1 MASLHSVPAGIG
13 PAVRRF
19 GPSLLRLAAGVTV
32 LWFLVRQL
40 GAAPFEDGLRAVT
53 WQAVVAAVTLTALTT
68 VCSAWRWRV
77 VARALGVDIGLP
89 GAAGA
94 YYRSLFLNSVLPGGI
109 LGDVHRAVMH
119 GRRAGDVARGVR
131 AVAWERLCGQVIQA
145 VVTAVVLLTLPSP
158 VRPALPYVLAG
169 IAGVAGCA
177 ALVVRGAA
185 RRGRSRLTR
194 AARAIAADLRR
205 GLLARGVWP
214 QLTLA
219 SVLVVAGHTA
229 TFVIAARVAG
239 CTAPLGELV
248 ALLMVVQTAA
258 VIPLSIG
265 GWGPREGAAAWA
277 FAAAGLGAAT
287 GVTVATLYAVL
298 MLAAVAPGA
307 GLLLR
312 DAVRRRR
319 GRGHPGEPSRT
330 RSGAADDGGCSRGL
344 TARPVTGA
352 VQAAAIR
359 RRIRIPLRLA
369 DGYSTTATVVTF
381 TGLADAQQHV
391 ALELGQPA
399 AARLPLVRLHSECL
413 TGDVFG
419 SQRCDCG
426 PQLREAVERI
436 TKHGGYV
443 LYLRQE
449 GRGIGLYDKL
459 DAYALQDR
467 GLDTYDANLAL
478 GHRADERDYTSAAQM
493 LHALGASRIALLS
506 NNPDKGAQLARLGIT
521 IARHVP
527 TALHL
532 TETNAA
538 YLTTKARRGGHDLLS
553 RSLDRAAEPH
563 QQVGAPG
570 TRSASRASGPRNQAG
585 GRCRPAHPRPV
596 ACRARPASRPGPP
609 VPPSPGDSA
618 TRPGSC

>member
-1 MASLHSVPAGIG
+1 MHSVPAGIG
-13 PAVRRF
+13 LAVRRF
-19 GPSLLRLAAGVTV
+19 GPSLLRLAAGGIV

-53 WQAVVAAVTLTALTT
+53 WQAVVAAVTLTVLTT

-77 VARALGVDIGLP
+77 VARALGADIDLP
-89 GAAGA
+89 GATGA

-109 LGDVHRAVMH
+109 LGDVHRAVAH
-119 GRRAGDVARGVR
+119 GRRAGDVGQGVR

-145 VVTAVVLLTLPSP
+145 LVTAVVLLALPSP

-177 ALVVRGAA
+177 VLVVGGAA
-185 RRGRSRLTR
+185 RRGRSRQAR

-205 GLLARGVWP
+205 GLLVAGVWP
-214 QLTLA
+214 QVTLA
-219 SVLVVAGHTA
+219 SLLVVAGHTA
-229 TFVIAARVAG
+229 TFVVAARVAG
-239 CTAPLGELV
+239 CTAPLGELI
-248 ALLMVVQTAA
+248 ALLMVVQIAA
-258 VIPLSIG
+258 GIPLSVG
-265 GWGPREGAAAWA
+265 GWGPREGIAAWA
-277 FAAAGLGAAT
+277 FAAAGLGAAS
-287 GVTVATLYAVL
+287 GVTAATLYAVL

-319 GRGHPGEPSRT
+319 GRGHPGESREPDPAPLT
-330 RSGAADDGGCSRGL
+330 KEAVRGL
-344 TARPVTGA
+344 PARPVTGA

-369 DGYSTTATVVTF
+369 DDYSTTATIVTF
-381 TGLADAQQHV
+381 TGLTDAQQHV
-391 ALELGQPA
+391 ALEFGRPA

-426 PQLREAVERI
+426 PQLREAIERI

-493 LHALGASRIALLS
+493 LHALGANRIALLS

-521 IARHVP
+521 IARQVP

-532 TETNAA
+532 NETNAA
-538 YLTTKARRGGHDLLS
+538 YLTAKARRGGHDLFS
-553 RSLDRAAEPH
+553 RSLERAAEPH
-563 QQVGAPG
+563 
-570 TRSASRASGPRNQAG
+570 
-585 GRCRPAHPRPV
+585 RPAG
-596 ACRARPASRPGPP
+596 PAHLGTADR
-609 VPPSPGDSA
+609 
-618 TRPGSC
+618 

>member
-1 MASLHSVPAGIG
+1 VAPLHSATAGIG
-13 PAVRRF
+13 PAARRF
-19 GPSLLRLAAGVTV
+19 GPLLLRLAAGVAV
-32 LWFLVRQL
+32 LWFLGWRV

-77 VARALGVDIGLP
+77 VARALGVGIDLP
-89 GAAGA
+89 AAAGA
-94 YYRSLFLNSVLPGGI
+94 YYRSLFLNSVLPGGV
-109 LGDVHRAVMH
+109 LGDVHRAVVH
-119 GRRAGDVARGVR
+119 GRRAGDVALGLR

-185 RRGRSRLTR
+185 RRGRSRLIREGRRPEGVSREGRRPERVSR
-194 AARAIAADLRR
+194 AARAVAADLRH
-205 GLLARGVWP
+205 GLLAAGVWP
-214 QLTLA
+214 QATLA
-219 SVLVVAGHTA
+219 SGLVVAGHTA

-258 VIPLSIG
+258 AIPLSIG
-265 GWGPREGAAAWA
+265 GWGPREGIAAWA

-298 MLAAVAPGA
+298 MLVAVTPGA
-307 GLLLR
+307 ALLVA
-312 DAVRRRR
+312 DAARRRR
-319 GRGHPGEPSRT
+319 GRVHLGELRGPDQEQLKME
-330 RSGAADDGGCSRGL
+330 AVRGL
-344 TARPVTGA
+344 PARRVTRA
-352 VQAAAIR
+352 VQPAAIR
-359 RRIRIPLRLA
+359 RRIRIPLRFA
-369 DGYSTTATVVTF
+369 DGYSTTATIVSF
-381 TGLADAQQHV
+381 TGLADGQQHV
-391 ALELGQPA
+391 ALELGRPA
-399 AARLPLVRLHSECL
+399 EARPPLVRLHSECL

-436 TKHGGYV
+436 TEHGGYV

-493 LHALGASRIALLS
+493 LHALDASRIALLS
-506 NNPDKGAQLARLGIT
+506 NNPDKGTQLARLGIT
-521 IARHVP
+521 ITRHVP
-527 TALHL
+527 TAVHL
-532 TETNAA
+532 NETNAA
-538 YLTTKARRGGHDLLS
+538 YLTTKAQRGGHDL
-553 RSLDRAAEPH
+553 P
-563 QQVGAPG
+563 V
-570 TRSASRASGPRNQAG
+570 G
-585 GRCRPAHPRPV
+585 GR
-596 ACRARPASRPGPP
+596 
-609 VPPSPGDSA
+609 
-618 TRPGSC
+618 

>member
-1 MASLHSVPAGIG
+1 VAFLHSVPAGIG

-19 GPSLLRLAAGVTV
+19 GPSLLRLAAGVGV
-32 LWFLVRQL
+32 LWFLVREV

-77 VARALGVDIGLP
+77 VARALGVGIGLS
-89 GAAGA
+89 AAVCA
-94 YYRSLFLNSVLPGGI
+94 YYRSLFLNSVLPGGV
-109 LGDVHRAVMH
+109 LGDVHRAVTH
-119 GRRAGDVARGVR
+119 GRSAGDVARGVR
-131 AVAWERLCGQVIQA
+131 AVAWERLCGQVVQA

-169 IAGVAGCA
+169 LAGVAGCA
-177 ALVVRGAA
+177 ALVVGVAA

-194 AARAIAADLRR
+194 AARAVAADLRR
-205 GLLARGVWP
+205 GLLVRGVWP

-219 SVLVVAGHTA
+219 SLLVVAGHTA

-239 CTAPLGELV
+239 CTAPLGELI
-248 ALLMVVQTAA
+248 ALLMVVQTAV

-265 GWGPREGAAAWA
+265 GWGLREGAAAWA
-277 FAAAGLGAAT
+277 FAAAGLGAAN
-287 GVTVATLYAVL
+287 GVTVATLYAVV
-298 MLAAVAPGA
+298 MLVAVTPGA
-307 GLLLR
+307 GLLLG
-312 DAVRRRR
+312 DAIRRRRR
-319 GRGHPGEPSRT
+319 GAEHPGE
-330 RSGAADDGGCSRGL
+330 SRGPDSEPRTMEVVRGL
-344 TARPVTGA
+344 PAVPGDRARSRTARPVTKP

-359 RRIRIPLRLA
+359 QRIRMPLRLA
-369 DGYSTTATVVTF
+369 DDYSTTATVVSF
-381 TGLADAQQHV
+381 TGLTDAQQHV
-391 ALELGQPA
+391 ALELGRPA

-436 TKHGGYV
+436 SKHGGYV

-493 LHALGASRIALLS
+493 LHALGANRIALLS
-506 NNPDKGAQLARLGIT
+506 NNPDKGAQLARLGIA
-521 IARHVP
+521 IARQVP

-532 TETNAA
+532 TGTNAA
-538 YLTTKARRGGHDLLS
+538 YLATKAGRGGHDLLS
-553 RSLDRAAEPH
+553 RSLERAA
-563 QQVGAPG
+563 
-570 TRSASRASGPRNQAG
+570 GPLAG
-585 GRCRPAHPRPV
+585 PL
-596 ACRARPASRPGPP
+596 PGPADL
-609 VPPSPGDSA
+609 GFEA
-618 TRPGSC
+618 R